1 MRRSTYPLEHLL
13 GMNYYASDTEGIGG
27 KLRDAPEDF
36 LVEEIPLIKKG
47 GTSGPFLICR
57 LTKTNWE
64 LGHAIKEIAKR
75 LGISHR
81 RIGWA
86 GTKDRNAITRQWISL
101 YNVTAEQ
108 VAGIHLADIMLEP
121 LGQANESLS
130 LGDLLG
136 NHFDIV
142 IRDAEPVDLEQ
153 RVHAINTTVS
163 GGIPN
168 YFGLQRFGATRPVTH
183 LVGEWIL
190 KGDYEQAVMTYV
202 GLAFDGEAEHVREI
216 RTAFSETR
224 DIKAALSDLPPQMS
238 YERAMLHYL
247 YSHPTDYGGALL
259 ELPPKLLSM
268 FVSAFQSYLFNCAL
282 SRRFDDGGT
291 LSGPLVGDQLLFA
304 NGRTDS
310 VTNSNKHAV
319 SLHLARGR
327 CTIALFMPGK
337 TLVASKS
344 DGDNAIAEI
353 LTSHGITSEDFA
365 RASAFVHTRFDG
377 AFRPIALKT
386 EIGVTIDNTA
396 VRLKFSLPPGHY
408 ATTVCRE
415 FMQAD
420 PVRMI

>member
-27 KLRDAPEDF
+27 KLRVSPEDF

-108 VAGIHLADIMLEP
+108 VAGIHLADIIIEP

-136 NHFDIV
+136 NHFDII
-142 IRDAEPVDLEQ
+142 IRDAEPACLEERVD
-153 RVHAINTTVS
+153 AINTTVS
-163 GGIPN
+163 EGIPN

-202 GLAFDGEAEHVREI
+202 GLAFDGEPEHVREV
-216 RTAFSETR
+216 RSKFFKTR

-291 LSGPLVGDQLLFA
+291 LIEPLVGDQLLFA

-310 VTNSNKHAV
+310 VTTSNKHAV

-327 CTIALFMPGK
+327 CSIALFMPGK

-353 LTSHGITSEDFA
+353 LVSHGITSEDFA
-365 RASAFVHTRFDG
+365 RASAFVHTKFDG

-386 EIGVTIDNTA
+386 EIDVSIDNNN

-420 PVRMI
+420 PVQMI

>member
-1 MRRSTYPLEHLL
+1 MRVSTYPLERLL
-13 GMNYYASDTEGIGG
+13 GMKYYASDTDGIGG
-27 KLRDAPEDF
+27 KLRLVPEDF
-36 LVEEIPLIKKG
+36 VVEEIPPEKKG
-47 GTSGPFLICR
+47 GTTGPYLICR

-64 LGHAIKEIAKR
+64 LQHAIKEIAKR

-101 YNVTAEQ
+101 YNVSAEQ
-108 VAGIHLADIMLEP
+108 VASIHLTDIILEP
-121 LGQANESLS
+121 LGQSNESLS

-136 NHFDIV
+136 NRFDIV
-142 IRDAEPVDLEQ
+142 IRDAEPADLEP
-153 RVHAINTTVS
+153 RVHAINQTVCE
-163 GGIPN
+163 GIPN

-190 KGDYEQAVMTYV
+190 RGNFEQAVMTYV
-202 GLAFDGEAEHVREI
+202 GEAFSGEPENVRAI
-216 RTAFSETR
+216 RTAFLKTR
-224 DIKAALSDLPPQMS
+224 DIQAALSDLPPQMS

-247 YSHPTDYGGALL
+247 YAHPTDYAGALL

-282 SRRFDDGGT
+282 SQRFDDGHT
-291 LSGPLVGDQLLFA
+291 LTGPLVGDQLLFA
-304 NGRTDS
+304 NGRTDT
-310 VTNSNKHAV
+310 VTGNNSHAV
-319 SLHLARGR
+319 SLHIQRGR
-327 CTIALFMPGK
+327 CSIALFMPGK
-337 TLVASKS
+337 EPVRAKS
-344 DGDNAIAEI
+344 EGDHAIAALLTKYEI
-353 LTSHGITSEDFA
+353 TPEDFA
-365 RASAFVHTRFDG
+365 RASAFVHTKFDG
-377 AFRPIALKT
+377 AYRPIALKT
-386 EIGVTIDNTA
+386 DIDVSIDNND